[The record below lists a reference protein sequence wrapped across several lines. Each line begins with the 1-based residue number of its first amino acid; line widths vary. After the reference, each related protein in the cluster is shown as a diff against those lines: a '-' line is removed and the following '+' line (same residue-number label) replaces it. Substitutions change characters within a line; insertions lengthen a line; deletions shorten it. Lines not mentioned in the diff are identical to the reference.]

1 MRAGMATIMAGT
13 ITTTDRPTPLPLP
26 LMAWL
31 SPGFPI
37 GAFAYSHGLEAA
49 VESGDIHDAASCT
62 AWIADLVEA
71 GSIRSDCTMLALA
84 YRAEDGRS
92 LNDLALALA
101 PSSERRLETASQG
114 TAFAVAV
121 AAAWPTPALDNAI
134 QQIGA
139 DEVALPVVV
148 GVAAAAHDLPLN
160 ATLGAFA
167 LAAVSNLVSAVL
179 RLGPIGQTEAQ
190 RIIATLCPA
199 VERLAACAATSTM
212 ADIGSAGWRADI
224 ASMRHETQYSRL
236 FRS

>member
-1 MRAGMATIMAGT
+1 MVGA
-13 ITTTDRPTPLPLP
+13 LPLS

-31 SPGFPI
+31 SPSFPI

-49 VESGDIHDAASCT
+49 VESGDIHDAATCT

-71 GSIRSDCTMLALA
+71 GSIRSDCVVLSLA

-121 AAAWPTPALDNAI
+121 AGAWPVPALDDVMRR
-134 QQIGA
+134 IGTE
-139 DEVALPVVV
+139 EVALPVAV
-148 GVAAAAHDLPLN
+148 GAAAAAHDLPLV

-199 VERLAACAATSTM
+199 LERLAAWAATSTL

>member
-1 MRAGMATIMAGT
+1 MVGA
-13 ITTTDRPTPLPLP
+13 LPLP
-26 LMAWL
+26 LLVWL

-49 VESGDIHDAASCT
+49 VESGDIHDAATCT
-62 AWIADLVEA
+62 AWISDLVEA
-71 GSIRSDCTMLALA
+71 GSIRSDCVMLALA

-121 AAAWPTPALDNAI
+121 AAAWPTPALGDAI
-134 QQIGA
+134 QQIGTE
-139 DEVALPVVV
+139 EVALPVVV
-148 GVAAAAHDLPLN
+148 GIAAAAHDLPLTT
-160 ATLGAFA
+160 TLGAFA

-190 RIIATLCPA
+190 RMIATLCPA
-199 VERLAACAATSTM
+199 VERLAAWAATSTL